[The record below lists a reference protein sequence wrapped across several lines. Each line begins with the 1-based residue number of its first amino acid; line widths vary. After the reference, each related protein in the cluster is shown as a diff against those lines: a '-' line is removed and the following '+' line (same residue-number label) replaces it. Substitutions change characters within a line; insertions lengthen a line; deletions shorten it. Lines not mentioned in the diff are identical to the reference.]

1 MIPLEYLVIALGVL
15 VLYVIYYVL
24 SKDAQQQ
31 RQIRA
36 IATAVEE
43 LNRHVYKMEKRLNER
58 LLEAAGGG
66 TDEER
71 EALHREIEREMQHI
85 AASLSES
92 IMSMERGLGHFKTD
106 VEKRLHHVE
115 EGMRQLTMPAS
126 VTGMDDEK
134 IISLYKQGI
143 GLDAIAKELRLSKA
157 EVEFVLK
164 INKIR

>member
-1 MIPLEYLVIALGVL
+1 MMLTEYMIIALALL
-15 VLYVIYYVL
+15 VLYVIYFIM
-24 SKDAQQQ
+24 SKDSQQH

-58 LLEAAGGG
+58 LIDAAGREGEG
-66 TDEER
+66 ER
-71 EALHREIEREMQHI
+71 EALQLEIEREMQHI

-92 IMSMERGLGHFKTD
+92 IMSMEKGLGHFKSD

-115 EGMRQLTMPAS
+115 EGMRQLTMPSS

-134 IISLYKQGI
+134 IIARYKQGTSI
-143 GLDAIAKELRLSKA
+143 DAIAKELRLSKA

-164 INKIR
+164 INRIR